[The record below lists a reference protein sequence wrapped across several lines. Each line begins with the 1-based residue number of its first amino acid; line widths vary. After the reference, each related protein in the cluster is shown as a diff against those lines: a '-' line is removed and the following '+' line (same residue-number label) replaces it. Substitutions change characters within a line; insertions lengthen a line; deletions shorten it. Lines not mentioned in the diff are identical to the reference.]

1 MYTIHFN
8 TATRHEFRKMET
20 AWGACMMAWKYV
32 KEWGW
37 DRAVVVDNTTGEII
51 REYIKG

>member
-1 MYTIHFN
+1 MYELHYF
-8 TATRHEFRKMET
+8 TATRHEFRKVST
-20 AWGACMMAWKYV
+20 LWAANLLAYKYV

-37 DRAVVVDNTTGEII
+37 DRAYIMDSETGELM